1 MSPGLD
7 FNTDVMVR
15 KLSYAALEEKDIPWK
30 YGPRRD
36 NVLGDCYS
44 LMYIWQVSYYHCVEG
59 RERIFIPAHSLVL
72 RKFHRNIYVNTS
84 ANLPIQYSRFVFH
97 TLEEIPIDFSRRDC
111 FVLSAEAAPQC
122 EEKITAMLH
131 LYTERPFG
139 WKTRL
144 RGIAEEL
151 LLSILKV
158 YYEEKSEPLPP
169 LIHES
174 TAVIRRRI
182 FSEVLSVDEVARE
195 CGVTP
200 AHLIRSFRR
209 YLDVTPKQYMNSLR
223 VEMACDLLK
232 YTGKSMEEIAEQS
245 GFSEARQMRRVFR
258 ETVGVTPREY
268 REQT

>member
-7 FNTDVMVR
+7 FNTDVMVW

-30 YGPRRD
+30 YGPRRE
-36 NVLGDCYS
+36 NMPECVYS
-44 LMYIWQVSYYHCVEG
+44 LMYLQQGSFYHCVEG
-59 RERIFIPAHSLVL
+59 RERIFIPARSLVL
-72 RKFHRNIYVNTS
+72 KKFTRSTYFNTS
-84 ANLPIQYSRFVFH
+84 AELPIRYVRCNLY

-131 LYTERPFG
+131 LYKERPFG

-144 RGIAEEL
+144 RGIAEDL

-158 YYEEKSEPLPP
+158 YYEEKSDPLPP

-258 ETVGVTPREY
+258 ETVGMTPREY